1 MQRRLI
7 TCIVSLVTL
16 GLTAPTFAERAPEEH
31 SQATHV
37 VVGVVAG
44 VYVRNEKDM
53 HHYLVEIAIEKVE
66 KGEGFKPGGTF
77 YVACYLRNHGY
88 YKGKKLTEEEKKEL
102 AFRWSAYRGV
112 PDEGQRVRVYAKH
125 EAVYANG
132 RPGRYNGIFPEWY
145 EVVKGK

>member
-1 MQRRLI
+1 LI

-88 YKGKKLTEEEKKEL
+88 YKGKKLTEEE
-102 AFRWSAYRGV
+102 
-112 PDEGQRVRVYAKH
+112 
-125 EAVYANG
+125 AVYANG